1 MPSLTLTIGLALLA
15 TGVHSFEQPN
25 SRLRKPVL
33 PTAPPTTG
41 GAHSTDLIAGKK
53 PEPVESQ
60 TPGYLAVLGGMMI
73 HLACGSM
80 YCWGNL
86 ISYLPGSLKYW
97 SPEGGTGPAD
107 ASLVLAFIL
116 MSQMSGMPFGPVL
129 ESMIGPRFTA
139 MIGAVM
145 MGSGL
150 WLASYAETLTQF
162 VLSYAVLFGLGVGV
176 AYQMPY
182 IVGGRW
188 FPSKRGTVQGAI
200 TSAMGASALVFNTVS
215 TKLINPDGINPTGGV
230 FPPEITARWSGLLRT
245 LGTCYAALAL
255 VGAALQ
261 TNPASLGKKY
271 PVVEFFKTLGKPAA
285 VPAKGAKAQAK
296 KAVAAPAG
304 PSVLASVFSL
314 KFFQLWV
321 MILCSAICGLN
332 IASSYKTYGTKQAHL
347 NSDAF
352 LSLVGSLA
360 AIGGNAAGRF
370 FWGSMS
376 DKYGFK
382 KCFMTLTCIQ
392 ATTMLL
398 YRHLAAHRL
407 TFTLGTVLMLF
418 CMGGNFAMFPAQ
430 TFRMFGAIGPN
441 VYSFLFTGFGF
452 AALLGPVVSNALL
465 VKGGYALAFNVL
477 AALSLISLAL
487 ASLL

>member
-261 TNPASLGKKY
+261 TNPASLGKKC
-271 PVVEFFKTLGKPAA
+271 TLP
-285 VPAKGAKAQAK
+285 PPHMRTTPHRPTRCPTQCTH
-296 KAVAAPAG
+296 P
-304 PSVLASVFSL
+304 LFS
-314 KFFQLWV
+314 
-321 MILCSAICGLN
+321 S
-332 IASSYKTYGTKQAHL
+332 
-347 NSDAF
+347 
-352 LSLVGSLA
+352 
-360 AIGGNAAGRF
+360 GGNPHERRTSGRTREACASPRD
-370 FWGSMS
+370 GARL
-376 DKYGFK
+376 
-382 KCFMTLTCIQ
+382 LTPFGVHPPPSPPRPLCTQIRSSSFSRRSASQ
-392 ATTMLL
+392 RPFPPKAPRPRSTFHS
-398 YRHLAAHRL
+398 RRPRL
-407 TFTLGTVLMLF
+407 PL
-418 CMGGNFAMFPAQ
+418 P
-430 TFRMFGAIGPN
+430 RRPR
-441 VYSFLFTGFGF
+441 
-452 AALLGPVVSNALL
+452 
-465 VKGGYALAFNVL
+465 
-477 AALSLISLAL
+477 
-487 ASLL
+487 